1 MFSEKIGVK
10 LFYKVDK
17 FVNDSVGC
25 VGILYNAIGPSFVY
39 NSGKEIRLTYLTRYL
54 FGIAT
59 YLGQCVSFVHDI
71 DTRIIE
77 KVGVLEF
84 GITKM
89 YNISKKIAT
98 TADLLII
105 EIVTNIMLL
114 MVYYYIQITRQNP
127 LVSIIIL

>member
-17 FVNDSVGC
+17 FVNDSVVC

-39 NSGKEIRLTYLTRYL
+39 NSGKEIGLTYLTRYL

-114 MVYYYIQITRQNP
+114 MIYYYIQITRQNP

>member
-39 NSGKEIRLTYLTRYL
+39 NSGKEIGLTYLTRYL

-89 YNISKKIAT
+89 YNISKK
-98 TADLLII
+98 LLLQLIY
-105 EIVTNIMLL
+105 L
-114 MVYYYIQITRQNP
+114 
-127 LVSIIIL
+127 

>member
-39 NSGKEIRLTYLTRYL
+39 NSGKEIGLTYLTRYL